1 MELAKAGEEVLIARG
16 RTPVAKIVPIE
27 PRKFALGLQKGR
39 LDGTAPDFQ
48 EPLAAPLVSADRC
61 LTKGRH

>member
-1 MELAKAGEEVLIARG
+1 M
-16 RTPVAKIVPIE
+16 AKIVPIE